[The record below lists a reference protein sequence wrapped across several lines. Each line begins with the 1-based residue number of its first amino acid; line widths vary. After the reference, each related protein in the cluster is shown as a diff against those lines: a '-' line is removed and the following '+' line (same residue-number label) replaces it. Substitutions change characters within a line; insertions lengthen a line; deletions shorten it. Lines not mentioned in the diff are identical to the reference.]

1 MPSRIRNKIIF
12 LTCLLF
18 FVAGGFL
25 VYRYWVM
32 QRPFAVILFISE
44 NFTPST
50 MSAARL
56 FAGGADY
63 RFKMESLPHMALA
76 SPRARDYAV
85 ADVAA
90 AASALATGQLVNRGS
105 LSVTPEGQTLETLI
119 DQARRAGRATG
130 LVSNTPL
137 TEPATAAFY
146 AAGFDPANADA
157 LAVHLLEKAPLD
169 LVLGGGGAQLV
180 PTEQGGARQDGRDLL
195 LEARQRGYDIV
206 RTREELDSTPGWRS
220 PQVFGIFAEGDLAFA
235 EDASRYPSQPSL
247 SDLVRRAIELLQFN
261 NRGYFLVV
269 NAGLVGRA
277 AQVGRGESL
286 LREIAALDEAV
297 EAARK
302 FAGEKALILVSG
314 LVNTGGLQLNA
325 SSFAPDRGIAVLS
338 PSSSGIPALTWSTGP
353 PPKQDSAV
361 MQAVAV
367 PSDRPLSSAEDVFV
381 LATAIPPQMSP
392 LRFLSLAE
400 VYSILSGQL

>member
-25 VYRYWVM
+25 IYRYWVM
-32 QRPFAVILFISE
+32 QRPFAVILFVSE

-50 MSAARL
+50 LSAARL
-56 FAGGADY
+56 FTGGADF
-63 RFKMESLPHMALA
+63 RFGMESLPHMALV
-76 SPRARDYAV
+76 SPRARDYAI

-90 AASALATGQLVNRGS
+90 AASAIATGQLVNRGA
-105 LSVTPEGQTLETLI
+105 LSMTPDGQNLETLLE
-119 DQARRAGRATG
+119 QARRAGRATG

-137 TEPATAAFY
+137 TEPATAAFF
-146 AAGFDPANADA
+146 AAGFDPANTDA
-157 LAVHLLEKAPLD
+157 LAVHLLEKAPVD
-169 LVLGGGGAQLV
+169 LVLGGGAAQMV
-180 PTEQGGARQDGRDLL
+180 PAEQGGTRQDGRDLL

-206 RTREELDSTPGWRS
+206 RTREELESTPGWRS

-269 NAGLVGRA
+269 NAGLAGHA
-277 AQVGRGESL
+277 AQLGRGESL

-297 EAARK
+297 QTARQ
-302 FAGEKALILVSG
+302 FAGEKALIIVSG
-314 LVNTGGLQLNA
+314 LANTGGLQLNA
-325 SSFAPDRGIAVLS
+325 FSFAPDRGIAVVS
-338 PSSSGIPALTWSTGP
+338 PSATGIPALSWSTGP
-353 PPKQDSAV
+353 TPKPDSTV
-361 MQAVAV
+361 LQSVST
-367 PSDRPLSSAEDVFV
+367 PTERPLPVSEDATL
-381 LATAIPPQMSP
+381 LATEP
-392 LRFLSLAE
+392 LSKATNSAFLTLPD
-400 VYSILSGQL
+400 LSRLIREKL

>member
-25 VYRYWVM
+25 IYHYWVM
-32 QRPFAVILFISE
+32 QRPFAVILFVSE

-50 MSAARL
+50 LSSGRL

-63 RFKMESLPHMALA
+63 RFGMETMPHMALA
-76 SPRARDYAV
+76 SPRARDYAMP
-85 ADVAA
+85 DVAA

-119 DQARRAGRATG
+119 NQARRAGRATG

-169 LVLGGGGAQLV
+169 LVLGGGGAQFV
-180 PTEQGGARQDGRDLL
+180 PAEQGGTRQDGRDLL

-261 NRGYFLVV
+261 NRGYFLLVH
-269 NAGLVGRA
+269 AGLAGRA
-277 AQVGRGESL
+277 AQLGRGESL

-297 EAARK
+297 ETARK
-302 FAGEKALILVSG
+302 FAGEKALIMVTG

-325 SSFAPDRGIAVLS
+325 FSFAPDRGIAVVS
-338 PSSSGIPALTWSTGP
+338 PSPSGVSALSWSTGP
-353 PPKQDSAV
+353 APQPSATV
-361 MQAVAV
+361 LQSVAT
-367 PSDRPLSSAEDVFV
+367 PTDRPLPVAEDALT
-381 LATAIPPQMSP
+381 LATYP
-392 LRFLSLAE
+392 LATPESTHFLESADLYE
-400 VYSILSGQL
+400 LLKGKL